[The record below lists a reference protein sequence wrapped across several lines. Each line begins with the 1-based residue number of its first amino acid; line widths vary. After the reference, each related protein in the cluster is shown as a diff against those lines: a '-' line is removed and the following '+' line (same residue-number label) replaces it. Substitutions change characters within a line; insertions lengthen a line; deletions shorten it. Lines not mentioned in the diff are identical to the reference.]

1 MGLFPLIFLVL
12 WVFTVTSCNIWMYV
26 CFAAA
31 PPTGALPWFIGKWPH
46 LNWDEIDQKVCLNM
60 VKKDQLCAIALMTK
74 K

>member
-26 CFAAA
+26 CFAVA
-31 PPTGALPWFIGKWPH
+31 PPTGALPWFMENE
-46 LNWDEIDQKVCLNM
+46 LDEIGHKVCLNM
-60 VKKDQLCAIALMTK
+60 VKKGQLCAIALMTK